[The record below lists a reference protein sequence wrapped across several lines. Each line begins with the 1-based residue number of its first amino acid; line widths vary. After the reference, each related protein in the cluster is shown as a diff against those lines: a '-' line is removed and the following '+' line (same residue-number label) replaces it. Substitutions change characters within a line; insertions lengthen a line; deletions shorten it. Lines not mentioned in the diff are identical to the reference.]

1 MFLADV
7 ELEVD
12 DARAGGGDA
21 ELWLPRSVFRLVRL
35 AGQTRV
41 VFIVGGLCSGRTLS
55 TSLGGRLAC
64 IHPFVRGWDG
74 QEHTAARGPSWR
86 GRTPIPIA
94 RRAARGCSFSLD
106 RKRRWMGRRDD
117 GQAGRRV
124 EGVGNSEVSGSFRL
138 GEGSLFPHRRR
149 WLGNDSHR
157 TAKADADA
165 TEEKEKGRQ
174 VVGTSI
180 ITIQVFTPQRN
191 GVFEV
196 PRRHRPYE
204 KHLLAPPSSRA
215 LSDFTARNLLRHPAL
230 GARKSPASRP
240 SGRAGRAATC
250 RLTLPCVRRGPCL
263 IRMSQKPAPTRR
275 APPPDRTLRAEKE
288 KRTAATKSMCASE
301 QETPANPSNAL

>member
-215 LSDFTARNLLRHPAL
+215 L
-230 GARKSPASRP
+230 
-240 SGRAGRAATC
+240 
-250 RLTLPCVRRGPCL
+250 LTLHR
-263 IRMSQKPAPTRR
+263 SQSTKTSR
-275 APPPDRTLRAEKE
+275 ARCKKKSRLEAVGEGGKSSDLPPHVAMRTAWPLSHSHVAKASPHTTCPPPDWTLRAEKE
-288 KRTAATKSMCASE
+288 KRTAATKNMCASE